1 MVVEMK
7 TPPDNPEFAKFTNA
21 MRDVLK
27 VSKEELN
34 RRMEAERLSK
44 SSASRDS
51 GASSK
56 KAHQN

>member
-1 MVVEMK
+1 MK
-7 TPPDNPEFAKFTNA
+7 QPPNNPEFTKFTSA
-21 MRDVLK
+21 MREVLK

-34 RRMEAERLSK
+34 RRREAERLSK

-51 GASSK
+51 DVSSK

>member
-51 GASSK
+51 DASSTSER
-56 KAHQN
+56 